1 MPSCHHP
8 LTARRLGCLL
18 IGILWTAA
26 AAGQTPT
33 REYIYFGGRAIAIEN
48 PPPPPIVVTVSPSS
62 ATVASGGTV
71 QFTKT
76 VTGTSNQ
83 NVTWSVVDSG
93 GGTIDQNGLYTAP
106 TVSTQS
112 QFTIRATSQADSTTF
127 GTATV
132 TVNPITVT
140 VNPPTAT
147 VGSGGTV
154 QFTKTVTGTSNEN
167 VTWSVVQS
175 GGGTIDQN
183 GLSPAPTVSTQSQ
196 FTIRA
201 TSQADSTTFGTA
213 TVTVNPVTVTVSP
226 PTAIVVSGG
235 TVQFTKTVTG
245 TSNESVTWSVVES
258 GGGTIDQN
266 GLYTAPTVSTQSQFT
281 IRATS
286 LADSTKFGSAKVTV
300 DPPPACTVAISPGSA
315 SLFSGRKQTFTASTS
330 NCGGAGVTWAI
341 ASGGGTLSANG
352 MSATYT
358 APQGVVSTQT
368 ASVRASVNGFS
379 ATATALITIQPSQP
393 PALYTMSPNNSSGT
407 RQQFAFTVSD
417 AQGEGDISGFQ
428 TVFLSDWAYT
438 CQISFNAEFNLLGFR
453 LDNGTWTDV
462 PLGGAQAPTNSYC
475 TLYAATSSVARS
487 GNQLTL
493 TLDLQFKP
501 IFSGQKSVLAAAS
514 DYAGNVV
521 GYQEVGKWLVP
532 GVTGTSQ
539 SSIIQFWTPSQVYPG
554 QPFQVALTVR
564 NTGQNIWQSSGLNS
578 SQPHRLVSWNP
589 QGNSTWGVSS
599 IELPV
604 QQVLPGQDVTI
615 LINATAPYTLGAQSF
630 DWRMLYQ
637 GVEAFGQTASAS
649 ITVTSTPYPESPHPY
664 PNSTN
669 QTWSYYYNGSCGSLN
684 VTFDSQT
691 FLQSGDWLYVTDFN
705 GYAISGSPFS
715 GSTLAGQ
722 TISVPGSSVFLQLV
736 SNASGNGWGF
746 RVTNIT
752 CVPPPPP
759 PGFYDDFH
767 PEVLY
772 ASNWYHDTQFSQ
784 PKNGTISYSDTAW
797 ASVEFSFYGTG
808 IQYYYT
814 KAFNRG
820 IAYVYIDGQYVGSV
834 DQYSPTIEW
843 QSSRMFGG
851 LARGLHTI
859 RIYVSGTKQS
869 ASQWHWVDVDGFQT
883 YQ

>member
-1 MPSCHHP
+1 MLFAQYRINPMELPIEKGVGWQAIIEQSGEKSRTEQHGLRKKAAADSDYSSPLSTVFVRTRKSDGSRRILMPSCHHP

-76 VTGTSNQ
+76 VTGTSN
-83 NVTWSVVDSG
+83 
-93 GGTIDQNGLYTAP
+93 
-106 TVSTQS
+106 
-112 QFTIRATSQADSTTF
+112 
-127 GTATV
+127 
-132 TVNPITVT
+132 
-140 VNPPTAT
+140 
-147 VGSGGTV
+147 
-154 QFTKTVTGTSNEN
+154 EN
-167 VTWSVVQS
+167 VTWSVVQ
-175 GGGTIDQN
+175 
-183 GLSPAPTVSTQSQ
+183 
-196 FTIRA
+196 
-201 TSQADSTTFGTA
+201 
-213 TVTVNPVTVTVSP
+213 
-226 PTAIVVSGG
+226 
-235 TVQFTKTVTG
+235 
-245 TSNESVTWSVVES
+245 S

-286 LADSTKFGSAKVTV
+286 LADPTKFGSATVTV
-300 DPPPACTVAISPGSA
+300 NPPPPPPCVITVTPANATVQSGQELNYSAAPSNCSGNSVVWEASGGSISSTGLLTAKYTAPIVSSNSTFTITARLANEQSKSGSTTVTVTPPPPCTVIIDPTSA
-315 SLFSGRKQTFTASTS
+315 TVYSGRKQTLTASTS

-368 ASVRASVNGFS
+368 ASVRASVNGYSAS
-379 ATATALITIQPSQP
+379 ATASITIQPSQP

-407 RQQFAFTVSD
+407 RQQFSFTVSD
-417 AQGEGDISGFQ
+417 AQGQDDISGFQ

-462 PLGGAQAPTNSYC
+462 PLGAAQAPTNSYC
-475 TLYAATSSVARS
+475 TLYAATSSVARN

-514 DYAGNVV
+514 DYAGNIV

-532 GVTGTSQ
+532 GVTGISQ
-539 SSIIQFWTPSQVYPG
+539 SSIIQFWTPSQVAPG
-554 QPFQVALTVR
+554 QSFQVALTVR
-564 NTGQNIWQSSGLNS
+564 NTGQNIWQSSGLNP

-615 LINATAPYTLGAQSF
+615 LINATAPSSLGTQSF
-630 DWRMLYQ
+630 AWRMLYQ

>member
-93 GGTIDQNGLYTAP
+93 GGTIDQNGLYT
-106 TVSTQS
+106 
-112 QFTIRATSQADSTTF
+112 
-127 GTATV
+127 
-132 TVNPITVT
+132 
-140 VNPPTAT
+140 
-147 VGSGGTV
+147 
-154 QFTKTVTGTSNEN
+154 
-167 VTWSVVQS
+167 
-175 GGGTIDQN
+175 
-183 GLSPAPTVSTQSQ
+183 APTVSTQSQ

>member
-1 MPSCHHP
+1 MELPIEKGVGWQAIIEQSGEKSRTEQHGLRKKAAADSDYSSPLSTVFVRTRKSDGSRRILMPSCHHP

-76 VTGTSNQ
+76 VTGTSN
-83 NVTWSVVDSG
+83 
-93 GGTIDQNGLYTAP
+93 
-106 TVSTQS
+106 
-112 QFTIRATSQADSTTF
+112 
-127 GTATV
+127 
-132 TVNPITVT
+132 
-140 VNPPTAT
+140 
-147 VGSGGTV
+147 
-154 QFTKTVTGTSNEN
+154 EN
-167 VTWSVVQS
+167 VTWSVVQ
-175 GGGTIDQN
+175 
-183 GLSPAPTVSTQSQ
+183 
-196 FTIRA
+196 
-201 TSQADSTTFGTA
+201 
-213 TVTVNPVTVTVSP
+213 
-226 PTAIVVSGG
+226 
-235 TVQFTKTVTG
+235 
-245 TSNESVTWSVVES
+245 S

-286 LADSTKFGSAKVTV
+286 LADPTKFGSATVTV
-300 DPPPACTVAISPGSA
+300 NPPPPPPCVITVTPANATVQSGQELNYSAAPSNCSGNSVVWEASGGSISSTGLLTAKYTAPIVSSNSTFTITARLANEQSKSGSTTVTVTPPPPCTVIIDPTSA
-315 SLFSGRKQTFTASTS
+315 TVYSGRKQTLTASTS

-368 ASVRASVNGFS
+368 ASVRASVNGYSAS
-379 ATATALITIQPSQP
+379 ATASITIQPSQP

-407 RQQFAFTVSD
+407 RQQFSFTVSD
-417 AQGEGDISGFQ
+417 AQGQDDISGFQ

-462 PLGGAQAPTNSYC
+462 PLGAAQAPTNSYC
-475 TLYAATSSVARS
+475 TLYAATSSVARN

-514 DYAGNVV
+514 DYAGNIV

-532 GVTGTSQ
+532 GVTGISQ
-539 SSIIQFWTPSQVYPG
+539 SSIIQFWTPSQVAPG
-554 QPFQVALTVR
+554 QSFQVALTVR
-564 NTGQNIWQSSGLNS
+564 NTGQNIWQSSGLNP

-615 LINATAPYTLGAQSF
+615 LINATAPSSLGTQSF
-630 DWRMLYQ
+630 AWRMLYQ

-691 FLQSGDWLYVTDFN
+691 FLQSGDWLYVTDIN

-746 RVTNIT
+746 RVTNVT

-772 ASNWYHDTQFSQ
+772 TTNWYHDTQFSQ

-851 LARGLHTI
+851 LARGYHTI
-859 RIYVSGTKQS
+859 RIYVSGAKQS

>member
-1 MPSCHHP
+1 MPSCHQP
-8 LTARRLGCLL
+8 LTAGRLGCLL

-76 VTGTSNQ
+76 VTGT
-83 NVTWSVVDSG
+83 T
-93 GGTIDQNGLYTAP
+93 
-106 TVSTQS
+106 
-112 QFTIRATSQADSTTF
+112 
-127 GTATV
+127 
-132 TVNPITVT
+132 
-140 VNPPTAT
+140 
-147 VGSGGTV
+147 
-154 QFTKTVTGTSNEN
+154 NEN
-167 VTWSVVQS
+167 VTWSVVES
-175 GGGTIDQN
+175 GGGTISST
-183 GLSPAPTVSTQSQ
+183 GLYTAPTVSTQSQ

-213 TVTVNPVTVTVSP
+213 TVTVNPVTVTVDP
-226 PTAIVVSGG
+226 PTATVVSGG

-245 TSNESVTWSVVES
+245 TTNQNVTWSVVESGGGTISSTGLYTAPTVSTQAQFTIRATSQADSTRFGTATVTVNPVISVTVSPSAATVASGGTVQFTPTVTGTTNQGVTWSVVES
-258 GGGTIDQN
+258 GGGTIDQS

-286 LADSTKFGSAKVTV
+286 QADTSKFGSATVTV
-300 DPPPACTVAISPGSA
+300 IPPCTVIIDPASA
-315 SLFSGRKQTFTASTS
+315 MVYSGRKQTLQATTS
-330 NCGGAGVTWAI
+330 NCGAAGVTWTLGPGA
-341 ASGGGTLSANG
+341 GTLSASG
-352 MSATYT
+352 LTATYT

-368 ASVRASVNGFS
+368 ATVQATVTGGT
-379 ATATALITIQPSQP
+379 ATATASITIQPSQP

-407 RQQFAFTVSD
+407 RQQFSFTVSD
-417 AQGEGDISGFQ
+417 AQGQADIAGLQ
-428 TVFLSDWAYT
+428 VVFLSDWAYT
-438 CQISFNAEFNLLGFR
+438 CQVSFNAEFSLLGFR

-462 PLGGAQAPTNSYC
+462 PLGAAQAPTNSNC
-475 TLYAATSSVARS
+475 TLYAATSSVSRS

-514 DYAGNVV
+514 DFAGNIV
-521 GYQEVGKWLVP
+521 GFQEVGKWLVP
-532 GVTGTSQ
+532 GTTGTSQ
-539 SSIIQFWTPSQVYPG
+539 ASVIQFWTPSQVAPG
-554 QPFQVALTVR
+554 QSFQVALTVR
-564 NTGQNIWQSSGLNS
+564 NTGQNIWQSNGLNPT
-578 SQPHRLVSWNP
+578 QPHRLVSWDP

-615 LINATAPYTLGAQSF
+615 LINATAPYSLGTQSF
-630 DWRMLYQ
+630 AWRMLYQ
-637 GVEAFGQTASAS
+637 GVEPFGQTASAS

-669 QTWSYYYNGSCGSLN
+669 QSWSYSYNGSCGSLN

-691 FLQSGDWLYVTDFN
+691 FLQSGDWLYVTDIN
-705 GYAISGSPFS
+705 GYAIAGSPFS

-722 TISVPGSSVFLQLV
+722 TVSVPGSSVFLQLV

-746 RVTNIT
+746 RVTNVT

-767 PEVLY
+767 PDVLY
-772 ASNWYHDTQFSQ
+772 TSNWYHDTQFSQ
-784 PKNGTISYSDTAW
+784 PRNGTISYSDTAW
-797 ASVEFSFYGTG
+797 ASVELSFYGTG

-820 IAYVYIDGQYVGSV
+820 IAYVYIDGQYAGSV

-843 QSSRMFGG
+843 QSSRMFGN
-851 LARGLHTI
+851 LPRGYHTI

>member
-1 MPSCHHP
+1 
-8 LTARRLGCLL
+8 T
-18 IGILWTAA
+18 
-26 AAGQTPT
+26 
-33 REYIYFGGRAIAIEN
+33 
-48 PPPPPIVVTVSPSS
+48 S
-62 ATVASGGTV
+62 ATV
-71 QFTKT
+71 
-76 VTGTSNQ
+76 
-83 NVTWSVVDSG
+83 
-93 GGTIDQNGLYTAP
+93 Y
-106 TVSTQS
+106 
-112 QFTIRATSQADSTTF
+112 
-127 GTATV
+127 
-132 TVNPITVT
+132 
-140 VNPPTAT
+140 
-147 VGSGGTV
+147 
-154 QFTKTVTGTSNEN
+154 
-167 VTWSVVQS
+167 
-175 GGGTIDQN
+175 
-183 GLSPAPTVSTQSQ
+183 
-196 FTIRA
+196 
-201 TSQADSTTFGTA
+201 
-213 TVTVNPVTVTVSP
+213 
-226 PTAIVVSGG
+226 
-235 TVQFTKTVTG
+235 
-245 TSNESVTWSVVES
+245 
-258 GGGTIDQN
+258 
-266 GLYTAPTVSTQSQFT
+266 
-281 IRATS
+281 
-286 LADSTKFGSAKVTV
+286 
-300 DPPPACTVAISPGSA
+300 
-315 SLFSGRKQTFTASTS
+315 SGRKQTLQATTS
-330 NCGGAGVTWAI
+330 NCGAAGVTW
-341 ASGGGTLSANG
+341 SVDPTNLGVLSPDG
-352 MSATYT
+352 MSASYT

-368 ASVRASVNGFS
+368 ATVKATVTGGT

-393 PALYTMSPNNSSGT
+393 PALSTMSPNNSSGT

-417 AQGEGDISGFQ
+417 AQGQADIAGLQ
-428 TVFLSDWAYT
+428 VVFLSDWAYT

-475 TLYAATSSVARS
+475 TLYAATSSVTRS

-669 QTWSYYYNGSCGSLN
+669 QTWSYYYNGSCGSLS

-746 RVTNIT
+746 RVTNVT

>member
-1 MPSCHHP
+1 MELPIEKGVGWQAIIEQSGEKSRTEQHGLRKKAAADSDYSSPLSTVFVRTRKSDGSRRILMPSCHHP

-76 VTGTSNQ
+76 VTGTSN
-83 NVTWSVVDSG
+83 
-93 GGTIDQNGLYTAP
+93 
-106 TVSTQS
+106 
-112 QFTIRATSQADSTTF
+112 
-127 GTATV
+127 
-132 TVNPITVT
+132 
-140 VNPPTAT
+140 
-147 VGSGGTV
+147 
-154 QFTKTVTGTSNEN
+154 EN
-167 VTWSVVQS
+167 VTWSVVQ
-175 GGGTIDQN
+175 
-183 GLSPAPTVSTQSQ
+183 
-196 FTIRA
+196 
-201 TSQADSTTFGTA
+201 
-213 TVTVNPVTVTVSP
+213 
-226 PTAIVVSGG
+226 
-235 TVQFTKTVTG
+235 
-245 TSNESVTWSVVES
+245 S

-286 LADSTKFGSAKVTV
+286 LADPTKFGSATVTV
-300 DPPPACTVAISPGSA
+300 NPPPPPPCVITVTPANATVQSGQELNYSAAPSNCSGNSVVWEASGGSISSTGLLTAKYTAPIVSSNSTFTITARLANEQSKSGSTTVTVTPPPPCTVIIDPTSA
-315 SLFSGRKQTFTASTS
+315 TVYSGRKQTLTASTS

-368 ASVRASVNGFS
+368 ASVRASVNGYSAS
-379 ATATALITIQPSQP
+379 ATASITIQPSQP

-407 RQQFAFTVSD
+407 RQQFSFTVSD
-417 AQGEGDISGFQ
+417 AQGQDDISGFQ

-462 PLGGAQAPTNSYC
+462 PLGAAQAPTNSYC
-475 TLYAATSSVARS
+475 TLYAATSSVARN

-514 DYAGNVV
+514 DYAGNIV

-532 GVTGTSQ
+532 GVTGISQ
-539 SSIIQFWTPSQVYPG
+539 SSIIQFWTPSQVAPG
-554 QPFQVALTVR
+554 QSFQVALTVR
-564 NTGQNIWQSSGLNS
+564 NTGQNIWQSSGLNP

-615 LINATAPYTLGAQSF
+615 LINATAPSSLGTQSF
-630 DWRMLYQ
+630 AWRMLYQ

>member
-1 MPSCHHP
+1 MPSCYHP
-8 LTARRLGCLL
+8 LSARRLGCLI
-18 IGILWTAA
+18 IGILWAAA

-76 VTGTSNQ
+76 VTGTSND

-93 GGTIDQNGLYTAP
+93 GGTINQNGLYTAP

-112 QFTIRATSQADSTTF
+112 QFTIRATSLADSTTF

-140 VNPPTAT
+140 VNPATAT

-154 QFTKTVTGTSNEN
+154 QFTKTVTGTSNQN
-167 VTWSVVQS
+167 VTWSVVES

-183 GLSPAPTVSTQSQ
+183 GLYTAPTVSTQTQ

-226 PTAIVVSGG
+226 PTATVVSGG

-245 TSNESVTWSVVES
+245 TSNENVTWSVVES

-266 GLYTAPTVSTQSQFT
+266 GLYTAPTVSTQTQFT

-286 LADSTKFGSAKVTV
+286 QADTSKFGSATVTV
-300 DPPPACTVAISPGSA
+300 IPPCTVNISPTSA
-315 SLFSGRKQTFTASTS
+315 TVYSGRKQTFSASKS
-330 NCGGAGVTWAI
+330 IYCGEAGVTWTLE
-341 ASGGGTLSANG
+341 SGAGTLSASG
-352 MSATYT
+352 LTATYT

-368 ASVRASVNGFS
+368 ATVKASVNGSS
-379 ATATALITIQPSQP
+379 ASATALITIQPSQP
-393 PALYTMSPNNSSGT
+393 PTLYTMSPNNSSGT

-462 PLGGAQAPTNSYC
+462 PLGAAQAPTNSYC
-475 TLYAATSSVARS
+475 TLYAATSSVARN

-514 DYAGNVV
+514 DYAGNIV

-532 GVTGTSQ
+532 GVTGISQ
-539 SSIIQFWTPSQVYPG
+539 SSIIQFWTPSQVAPG
-554 QPFQVALTVR
+554 QSFQVALTVR
-564 NTGQNIWQSSGLNS
+564 NTGQNIWQSSGLNP

-615 LINATAPYTLGAQSF
+615 LINATAPSSLGTQSF
-630 DWRMLYQ
+630 AWRMLYQ

-669 QTWSYYYNGSCGSLN
+669 QSWSYYYNGSCGSLN

-746 RVTNIT
+746 RVTNVT